1 MQLTL
6 GQVHVTLNSRGAVY
20 NLAHGVETS
29 QWVTTEEPHI
39 KWTDGTAIVSITRVI
54 LQVLHSSERWVLVTL
69 LDVVGCVV
77 VVGLFLTVTV
87 DKVLFLP
94 IVEVVTVDRVDKEDR
109 VSLRSHSSKKNEI
122 LRKRVSEP
130 SFFMRLYK

>member
-20 NLAHGVETS
+20 TLAHGVETS

-94 IVEVVTVDRVDKEDR
+94 IVEMVTVDRVDKEDR